1 MKRGLA
7 TALVIAGLAFVLL
20 ASIEVRHPA
29 AISPSVRA
37 AANTIGPSTSFD
49 GYGAGDAL
57 GMGIILILGLLLYFL
72 PSIIGKNKR
81 NSGAILAVNFFLG
94 WTFVGWVLA
103 LVWALMKDEEGAR
116 VIVNQTPTAAVLC
129 SSCGKYSVAGAQF
142 CPHCGG
148 GFATRIAASEARP
161 EN

>member
-1 MKRGLA
+1 MKKSLAIALAILGLA
-7 TALVIAGLAFVLL
+7 VVLL

-29 AISPSVRA
+29 AVSTAIS
-37 AANTIGPSTSFD
+37 AANTIAPATSSGDFD
-49 GYGAGDAL
+49 AADAV
-57 GMGIILILGLLLYFL
+57 GMGIIMIVGLLLYFL

-103 LVWALMKDEEGAR
+103 LVWALMKDEEGTR

-129 SSCGKYSVAGAQF
+129 SSCGKYSPAGAQF
-142 CPHCGG
+142 CPHCGS
-148 GFATRIAASEARP
+148 GFATRIAASEAQP
-161 EN
+161 AN